1 MSKNIKHKIL
11 RQSII
16 LIIAIIGINYIASDW
31 FFRLDLTSEKKYS
44 LSNNTKNLF
53 EHLKEDINI
62 TVYLEGDLNIG
73 FKKLSKATYELLN
86 ELKVYGGNNIS
97 YTFVDP
103 SSGGIN
109 EKKKIQEELKK
120 LNLSPQSVFEKKEDG
135 RNSTSYVYPYA
146 VVNFNDYQLPI
157 NLLEN
162 IKGYSGA
169 ENLNKSIESL
179 EYKFTDAVRRL
190 TLDEKIKIAFLEGH
204 GELDE
209 LDVLDITDHLSQYYQ
224 VDRGVLGSDP
234 TILNPY
240 KAIIIAKPQKKFS
253 ESDKFIIDQYVMN
266 GGKILWLVDAVNITV
281 DSLRK
286 TSETIGLYSDINLDD
301 QLFKYGIR
309 INPVLLQDVQA
320 SMIPVTVSDG
330 NKPKIVPAP
339 WLYNP
344 LLTPLPQH
352 SISKNVNVVKGE
364 FVSSIDTVNSQL
376 PLKRDILLQTSR
388 YTKSD
393 QIPVFVSLN
402 FVNEKPVQKEFN
414 QSHLPVAVIEEGV
427 FPSVFENR
435 MVPKGINIDSKK
447 IKSESIPTKMVFVAD
462 GDLIKNKV
470 RFKNTNPQVLPLGYD
485 ELTKE
490 DFGNKDFILNAVNY
504 LCDDEGWMELRARSY
519 TLRLLD
525 KNKVSNESFKWKLIN
540 LLLPLLYIFLIAI
553 LVFIYRK
560 MAYTK

>member
-11 RQSII
+11 RQSTLLII
-16 LIIAIIGINYIASDW
+16 LIIGINYIASDW
-31 FFRLDLTSEKKYS
+31 FFRLDLTSEKRYS
-44 LSNNTKNLF
+44 LSENTKSLF
-53 EHLKEDINI
+53 ENLDENI
-62 TVYLEGDLNIG
+62 EIEVYLEGDLNVG
-73 FKKLSKATYELLN
+73 FKKLSTATYELLN
-86 ELKVYGGNNIS
+86 ELKVYGGSNLS
-97 YTFVDP
+97 YTFTDP
-103 SSGGIN
+103 SSGTIK
-109 EKKKIQEELKK
+109 EKKQVQEVLKK
-120 LNLSPQSVFEKKEDG
+120 LGLSPQSIFEKKEDG

-146 VVNFNDYQLPI
+146 IVNYKDYQLPI

-179 EYKFTDAVRRL
+179 EYKITDAVKRL
-190 TLDEKIKIAFLEGH
+190 TINEKIKIAFLEGH

-234 TILNPY
+234 NILNPY

-253 ESDKFIIDQYVMN
+253 ESDKFIIDQYLMN

-286 TSETIGLYSDINLDD
+286 TSETIGLLSDININD

-320 SMIPVTVSDG
+320 AMIPITVSERD
-330 NKPKIVPAP
+330 KPKIVPAP
-339 WLYNP
+339 WLFNP
-344 LLTPLPQH
+344 LLNPQPQH
-352 SISKNVNVVKGE
+352 AISKNINVVKGE

-376 PLKRDILLQTSR
+376 PLKREILLRTSK

-393 QIPVFVSLN
+393 QAPIFVSLN
-402 FVNEKPVQKEFN
+402 FVNEKPKQQDFN
-414 QSHLPVAVIEEGV
+414 QSYLPVAVLEEGI
-427 FPSVFENR
+427 FPSVFQNR
-435 MVPKGINIDSKK
+435 MVPNGVSIDHKK
-447 IKSESIPTKMVFVAD
+447 VKNESSPTKIIVVAD

-470 RFKNTNPQVLPLGYD
+470 RFKDTNPQVLPLGYD

-490 DFGNKDFILNAVNY
+490 NFGNKDFILNAINY
-504 LCDDEGWMELRARSY
+504 LCDDEGWMNLRARSY

-525 KNKVSNESFKWKLIN
+525 KDKVSNESFKWKLIN
-540 LLLPLLYIFLIAI
+540 MILPLAFIFI
-553 LVFIYRK
+553 LALVIFIYRK
-560 MAYTK
+560 LTYTK

>member
-1 MSKNIKHKIL
+1 M
-11 RQSII
+11 
-16 LIIAIIGINYIASDW
+16 
-31 FFRLDLTSEKKYS
+31 
-44 LSNNTKNLF
+44 
-53 EHLKEDINI
+53 
-62 TVYLEGDLNIG
+62 
-73 FKKLSKATYELLN
+73 
-86 ELKVYGGNNIS
+86 
-97 YTFVDP
+97 
-103 SSGGIN
+103 
-109 EKKKIQEELKK
+109 
-120 LNLSPQSVFEKKEDG
+120 NLSPQSVFEKKEDG

-146 VVNFNDYQLPI
+146 VINYNDFQLPV

-190 TLDEKIKIAFLEGH
+190 TLNEKIKIAFLEGH

-234 TILNPY
+234 AILDPY

-253 ESDKFIIDQYVMN
+253 ESDKFIIDQYIMN
-266 GGKILWLVDAVNITV
+266 GGKVLWLVDAVNITV

-301 QLFKYGIR
+301 QLFKYGVR

-330 NKPKIVPAP
+330 GKPKIVPAP

-344 LLTPLPQH
+344 LLTPIPKH
-352 SISKNVNVVKGE
+352 PVTKNLNVVKGE

-376 PLKRDILLQTSR
+376 PLKRNVLLQTSR

-414 QSHLPVAVIEEGV
+414 KSHLPVAVIEEGV
-427 FPSVFENR
+427 FPSVFQNR
-435 MVPKGINIDSKK
+435 M
-447 IKSESIPTKMVFVAD
+447 IPER
-462 GDLIKNKV
+462 IE
-470 RFKNTNPQVLPLGYD
+470 Y
-485 ELTKE
+485 
-490 DFGNKDFILNAVNY
+490 
-504 LCDDEGWMELRARSY
+504 
-519 TLRLLD
+519 RL
-525 KNKVSNESFKWKLIN
+525 
-540 LLLPLLYIFLIAI
+540 
-553 LVFIYRK
+553 
-560 MAYTK
+560 

>member
-16 LIIAIIGINYIASDW
+16 LIVAVIGINYIASDW
-31 FFRLDLTSEKKYS
+31 FFRLDLTSEKRYS
-44 LSNNTKNLF
+44 LSDNTKNLF
-53 EHLKEDINI
+53 EHLNEDINI
-62 TVYLEGDLNIG
+62 TVYLEGDLNVG

-109 EKKKIQEELKK
+109 EKKKIQEDLQK

-146 VVNFNDYQLPI
+146 VVNYNDYQLPI

-190 TLDEKIKIAFLEGH
+190 TLNEKIKIAFLEGH

-266 GGKILWLVDAVNITV
+266 GGKVLWLVDAVNITV

-330 NKPKIVPAP
+330 GKPKIVPAP

-352 SISKNVNVVKGE
+352 SISKNLNAVKGE

-376 PLKRDILLQTSR
+376 PLKRDILLQTSS

-402 FVNEKPVQKEFN
+402 FVNEKPIQKEFN
-414 QSHLPVAVIEEGV
+414 QSNLPVAVVEEGV
-427 FPSVFENR
+427 FPSVFQNR
-435 MVPKGINIDSKK
+435 MIPEGINAGSKK
-447 IKSESIPTKMVFVAD
+447 IKSESVPTKMIFVAD
-462 GDLIKNKV
+462 GDIIKNKV
-470 RFKNTNPQVLPLGYD
+470 RFKSTNPQILPLGYD

-490 DFGNKDFILNAVNY
+490 NFGNKDFILNAVNY

-540 LLLPLLYIFLIAI
+540 LLLPILYILLIALI
-553 LVFIYRK
+553 VFIYRK
-560 MAYTK
+560 IAYTK